1 MFCAAAVL
9 ASRCC
14 AGEVASLRVASLPT
28 LTLINNEEMEKIN
41 GNNDSDDYEYSSAHR
56 ERPHHFAYN
65 AGGD

>member
-28 LTLINNEEMEKIN
+28 LTLINNEETEKIN
-41 GNNDSDDYEYSSAHR
+41 GNNDSDDYEH
-56 ERPHHFAYN
+56 
-65 AGGD
+65 